1 MSQANAPA
9 PGASGVPG
17 QPAGL
22 GRRAGAIIIDWAAS
36 SLLSLLIFRGAT
48 YGSPE
53 SSFGIL
59 GIFALE
65 VIVLTWLT
73 TASFGQRILGICVLT
88 VYGGRLSLWRVALR
102 TLLICLVIPA
112 VVYDSDGRGLHD
124 RIVGSRVFRKS

>member
-1 MSQANAPA
+1 M
-9 PGASGVPG
+9 
-17 QPAGL
+17 PAGL
-22 GRRAGAIIIDWAAS
+22 GRRAGAIVIDWAAS
-36 SLLSLLIFRGAT
+36 TLLSLVIFRGAT

-59 GIFALE
+59 GIFAVE

-73 TASFGQRILGICVLT
+73 TASFGQRIVGICVLT

>member
-1 MSQANAPA
+1 MSQANLPA

-17 QPAGL
+17 PPAGL
-22 GRRAGAIIIDWAAS
+22 GRRAGAIAIDWTAS
-36 SLLSLLIFRGAT
+36 VLLSLLIFRGAT

-73 TASFGQRILGICVLT
+73 TASFGQRIVGICVLT
-88 VYGGRLSLWRVALR
+88 VYGGRLALWQVALR
-102 TLLICLVIPA
+102 TVLICLVIPA